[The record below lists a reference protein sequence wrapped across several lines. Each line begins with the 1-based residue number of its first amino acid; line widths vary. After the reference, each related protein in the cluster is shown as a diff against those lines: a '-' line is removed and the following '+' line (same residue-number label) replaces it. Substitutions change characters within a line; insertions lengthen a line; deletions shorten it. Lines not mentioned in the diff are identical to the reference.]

1 MANWPRICLV
11 VIAAFMLSIWAHS
24 SAIAGPFEDGEIA
37 YYTGDYPTALK
48 LLQPLADQGHAA
60 AQLDIAN
67 MYENG
72 RGVKQDNA
80 EAVKWTLKAAE
91 RGNADA
97 QLRLG
102 ALYAKG
108 LDGLKQDWV
117 EAKKWFLKA
126 AEQGNSLA
134 QLNMGQMYKNG
145 WGVNQDNVQ
154 AYMWYSISVA
164 AGNKDAA
171 SKTGSIAATMTPEQ
185 IAQAKR
191 LAAAWKPTLAA
202 AARP

>member
-1 MANWPRICLV
+1 
-11 VIAAFMLSIWAHS
+11 MLSIWAHS

-80 EAVKWTLKAAE
+80 EAVKWT
-91 RGNADA
+91 
-97 QLRLG
+97 
-102 ALYAKG
+102 
-108 LDGLKQDWV
+108 
-117 EAKKWFLKA
+117 LKA